1 MVNDRAMSRFF
12 ARLEAT
18 PRGIV
23 ACGGRANAGS
33 SLAMRSKKQR
43 PRSGRGLSARFQ
55 PDVIAD
61 QGRRD
66 FRIPIEV
73 EPWRSAS
80 GRTNLPFSPSVTAIT
95 AAR

>member
-61 QGRRD
+61 QGRH

-80 GRTNLPFSPSVTAIT
+80 GRTDLPFSPSVTAIT
-95 AAR
+95 PAR